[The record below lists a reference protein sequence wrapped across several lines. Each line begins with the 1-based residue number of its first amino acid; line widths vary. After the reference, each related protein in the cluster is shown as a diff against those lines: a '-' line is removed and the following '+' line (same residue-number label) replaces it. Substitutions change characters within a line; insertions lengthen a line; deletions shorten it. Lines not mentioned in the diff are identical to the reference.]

1 MANPATLEV
10 SAAVAASGMIIKI
23 TGQRA
28 FAVRCWLAVRFF
40 EIGAAVLGMGVEI
53 ELKSP
58 DDKAV
63 A

>member
-28 FAVRCWLAVRFF
+28 FAARCWLAVKFF

-53 ELKSP
+53 ELMSAA
-58 DDKAV
+58 DKPA